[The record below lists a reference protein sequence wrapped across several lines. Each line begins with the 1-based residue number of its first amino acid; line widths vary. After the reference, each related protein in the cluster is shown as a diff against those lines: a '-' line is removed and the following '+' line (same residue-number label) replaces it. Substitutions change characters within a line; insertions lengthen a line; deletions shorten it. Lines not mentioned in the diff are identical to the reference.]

1 MEIVLR
7 NGKATS
13 FLFDKWLPNGKSK
26 REPIHGPL
34 MEEEYKIRLGYV
46 YNTLGG
52 GTKTLIYVELPNQI
66 LSLIQC
72 TYLNPASNKWDTT
85 VWKPSTKGTL
95 TASSSY
101 RFLMENEHEDQQN
114 LNNPCWIWA
123 LKCPNRI
130 KFFLWLFHH
139 YILTTKSYLQYIR
152 MDVSN
157 LCNLCKNP
165 ETIEHIFVECS
176 NVRELWRELGDYL
189 QR

>member
-1 MEIVLR
+1 
-7 NGKATS
+7 
-13 FLFDKWLPNGKSK
+13 
-26 REPIHGPL
+26 
-34 MEEEYKIRLGYV
+34 
-46 YNTLGG
+46 
-52 GTKTLIYVELPNQI
+52 
-66 LSLIQC
+66 
-72 TYLNPASNKWDTT
+72 
-85 VWKPSTKGTL
+85 
-95 TASSSY
+95 
-101 RFLMENEHEDQQN
+101 MENEHEDQQN

-139 YILTTKSYLQYIR
+139 FILTTKSYHQYIR